1 VVPGLLSTPPI
12 DLAAAAGRL
21 RELRSRARQLLALA
35 VVLTVFGGLLSAAGH
50 AGIGVPLLIGAGGA
64 LGLLG
69 LCRGDRRRLLVR
81 LVAQGDAYSVEG
93 VSALAAR
100 LQSPRERRR
109 IAKAL
114 RAAADVGSGMKLS
127 LMVDPPRADGVRD
140 RLTALA
146 ARFNDPLVHVSA
158 QVAAICR
165 RLLCDAQHS
174 PLYNPHVA
182 EEDLRR
188 VLDLLERELS
198 RAGA

>member
-1 VVPGLLSTPPI
+1 MPGLLSTPPL
-12 DLAAAAGRL
+12 DLTVAASRL
-21 RELRSRARQLLALA
+21 RELRTRARLLLALV
-35 VVLTVFGGLLSAAGH
+35 VVLAAAGGVLLAARH
-50 AGIGVPLLIGAGGA
+50 PGTGIPLLIGAAAG

-69 LCRGDRRRLLVR
+69 LCRGDRRRLLVA
-81 LVAQGDAYSVEG
+81 LVAQGDASSIDG

-109 IAKAL
+109 IANAL

-127 LMVDPPRADGVRD
+127 LMVDPPRADRVRD

-158 QVAAICR
+158 QVAAISR

-182 EEDLRR
+182 EEDLGR

-198 RAGA
+198 GARS